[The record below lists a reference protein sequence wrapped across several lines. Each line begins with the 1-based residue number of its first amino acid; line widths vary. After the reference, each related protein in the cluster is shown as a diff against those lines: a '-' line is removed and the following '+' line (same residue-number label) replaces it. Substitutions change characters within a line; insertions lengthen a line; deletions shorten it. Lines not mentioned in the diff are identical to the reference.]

1 MSRRVTHTGTLI
13 CALPVLAVLLGCSTD
28 STLSGPGDAE
38 SAPPR
43 VVNVAG
49 TSSAHLQDDWFVDH
63 ATFAGLNF
71 LHFNGMSGE
80 FYFPEMIPPGAGL
93 LDFDNDGDLDI
104 YLVQGAMLGP
114 DTGMED
120 AVFPWTG
127 SLPLRGRLFRNDLDE
142 SATGSMTPHF
152 TDVTDTS
159 GIDAQGYGMGVAAG
173 DIDNDGWVDLYLT
186 YLGRNQLFKN
196 NGDGT
201 FLDISTASGTDDP
214 GWGVSASFLDYDRD
228 GWLDLYVGNYVRYDL
243 AADVRCA
250 RLTGE
255 RLYCGPEA
263 YPPQSDRLYRNQG
276 DGTFEN
282 VTSRALRSTQFGP
295 ALGVSTADFDG
306 DGWIDIYVANDQTEN
321 LLWINQRDG
330 TFVNNGMLSGTSVNA
345 DGEPEGSM
353 GVDAG
358 DSDNDGDEDLVMTHV
373 PEEGHNLYVNLGSG
387 LFEDASAPSRVHM
400 ATLGYTGWG
409 TAWFDYDNDGW
420 LDVLTVNGAFRAIPA
435 LAGDPFPYGER
446 NVLLRNAGNGTLED
460 VTETAGAVFQL
471 LDVSR
476 GAAFGDIDN
485 DGDIDVLVSNT
496 NGPPRLMIN
505 QIDGN
510 AHWLGLRLLGAD
522 ARRDMVGATVKIQRP
537 GEPLLSRRARADG
550 SYASANAPR
559 VHVGLGSSDT
569 RPSVR
574 VTWPDGST
582 ESWTALAI
590 DRWTTLIEGTG
601 TAR

>member
-1 MSRRVTHTGTLI
+1 MALADRLI
-13 CALPVLAVLLGCSTD
+13 SVLPVLTVLAGCSTD
-28 STLSGPGDAE
+28 FAVPDPP
-38 SAPPR
+38 SAGNDPTQADH
-43 VVNVAG
+43 VAG
-49 TSSAHLQDDWFVDH
+49 TAAVNTQDEWFVDQ
-63 ATFAGLNF
+63 AASAGLDF

-93 LDFDNDGDLDI
+93 VDFDNDGDLDI
-104 YLVQGAMLGP
+104 YLVQSAILGA
-114 DTGMED
+114 DTVMED
-120 AVFPWTG
+120 AIFPWTG
-127 SLPLRGRLFRNDLDE
+127 PLPLRGRLFRNELDE
-142 SATGSMTPHF
+142 NSTESTTLHF
-152 TDVTDTS
+152 TDVTEAS
-159 GIDAQGYGMGVAAG
+159 GIDAQGYGMGVATG
-173 DIDNDGWVDLYLT
+173 DVDNDGWVDLYLT

-201 FLDISTASGTDDP
+201 FLNISASSGTDDP
-214 GWGVSASFLDYDRD
+214 GWGVSASFVDYDRD
-228 GWLDLYVGNYVRYDL
+228 GWLDLYVGNYVHYDL

-276 DGTFEN
+276 DGTFDD
-282 VTSRALRSTQFGP
+282 VTSRALRSGQFGP

-330 TFVNNGMLSGTSVNA
+330 TFVNDGILSGTSVNA

-358 DSDNDGDEDLVMTHV
+358 DGDNDGDEDLVMTHV

-387 LFEDASAPSRVHM
+387 LFEDASAQSRIHM

-420 LDVLTVNGAFRAIPA
+420 LDVLAANGAFRAIPT
-435 LAGDPFPYGER
+435 LVGDPFPYGER

-460 VTETAGAVFQL
+460 VTAAAGTVFHL

-485 DGDIDVLVSNT
+485 DGDVDVLVSNT

-505 QIDGN
+505 QVSEN
-510 AHWLGLRLLGAD
+510 AHWLGLRLLGAET
-522 ARRDMVGATVKIQRP
+522 RRDMVGATVEIHRP
-537 GEPLLSRRARADG
+537 GEPLLWRRARADG
-550 SYASANAPR
+550 SYASANDPR
-559 VHVGLGSSDT
+559 VHIGLGASDT
-569 RPSVR
+569 PPTVR
-574 VTWPDGST
+574 ITWPNGRT
-582 ESWTALAI
+582 ETWTEIAL
-590 DRWTTLIEGTG
+590 DRWTTLVEGTG
-601 TAR
+601 TAP